1 MVPSLLLAVYLAPAG
16 FVLLNMIRAK
26 SFSLYHISS
35 LRRLSKR
42 ITLVEWLVVYGYL
55 AVGLESRNQ
64 PPRTRHRSPWRVMVS
79 GVAFVASL
87 FLFFVILPFSVT
99 LSFAQH
105 DWNAFPAIQ
114 VAIAGGVLALSLM
127 LAFHRTR
134 GWHLVGNPSA
144 EYPYLEWEILE
155 KVRMREK
162 GKTT

>member
-1 MVPSLLLAVYLAPAG
+1 MGPSLLLAVYLAPAG

-64 PPRTRHRSPWRVMVS
+64 PPRTKSGRPWRVMGS
-79 GVAFVASL
+79 GVAFVTSLVL
-87 FLFFVILPFSVT
+87 FLVILPLKIP

-155 KVRMREK
+155 KEKTKEK